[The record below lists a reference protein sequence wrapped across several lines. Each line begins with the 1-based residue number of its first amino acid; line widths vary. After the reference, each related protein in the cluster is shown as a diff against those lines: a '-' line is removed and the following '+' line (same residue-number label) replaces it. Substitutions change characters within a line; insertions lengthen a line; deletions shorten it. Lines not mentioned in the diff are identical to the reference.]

1 MASNVTKS
9 FTYEG
14 KRYYV
19 RGKTEQEAFERMAL
33 KKLGL
38 KEANMAYEPSIMTVQ
53 EWADKCVDTYKS
65 NITEKAQRTCRD
77 IIRLYICTEIGNM
90 KLKNVKQIHCQRVMN
105 GVADKSQY
113 TINQT
118 YQKMVW
124 IFRKAIENDMLENNP
139 ALYVSKPKGFKNS
152 RRALTKEEQE
162 VFLKCA
168 KRHTKG
174 LLFLLMYGC
183 SCRPTEASNVKMQD
197 LFEKDD
203 KTFLH
208 IRGTKSDSA
217 DRIVPVPDYIK
228 EMLPTNKADSEYLV
242 TSLKGN
248 HINEKGMRRAWL
260 SLKRDMDIEMGAE
273 LYRNRIIKS
282 VIEKDISPYSL
293 RHTYCT
299 NLQNVVDIRV
309 AQKLMGHSDISLTA
323 NIYTHS
329 NFDLISD
336 AWDKINGV
344 APTVAPKP
352 STR

>member
-1 MASNVTKS
+1 MASNITKT

-19 RGKTEQEAFERMAL
+19 RGKTEQEAYERMAL
-33 KKLGL
+33 KKLEL
-38 KEANMAYEPSIMTVQ
+38 KEANMVCEPIILTVR
-53 EWADKCVDTYKS
+53 EWADKCIDTYKT
-65 NITEKAQRTCRD
+65 NLTDKALKTFKYIVRD
-77 IIRLYICTEIGNM
+77 FICSEIGNM

-105 GVADKSQY
+105 GVAGYSQD

-124 IFRKAIENDMLENNP
+124 IFRKAIENGMLENNP
-139 ALYVSKPKGFKNS
+139 AIYVTKPKGHKSS

-168 KRHTKG
+168 KRHPKG

-197 LFEKDD
+197 FFEKDD

-208 IRGTKSDSA
+208 IRGTKSESA

-260 SLKRDMDIEMGAE
+260 SLKRDMDIEMGAK
-273 LYRNRIIKS
+273 LYRNRIIES
-282 VIEKDISPYSL
+282 VIAEDISPYSL

-336 AWDKINGV
+336 AWDRINGV
-344 APTVAPKP
+344 APAVAPKP
-352 STR
+352 ANR